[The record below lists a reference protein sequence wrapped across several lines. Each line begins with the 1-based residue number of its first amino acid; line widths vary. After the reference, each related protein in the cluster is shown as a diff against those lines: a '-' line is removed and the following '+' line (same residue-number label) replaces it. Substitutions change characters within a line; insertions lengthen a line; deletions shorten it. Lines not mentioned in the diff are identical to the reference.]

1 MVRLQRCLRG
11 RALESVRCRLL
22 HPENVNGVIDTLK
35 MLFGR
40 PEIIVQSLIGKVQ
53 ALPTPR
59 ADKLNT
65 LVDFGIAVSNL
76 TATLEACQLN
86 EYLCNISLLQE
97 LVEKLPPMVKL
108 NWATHRRCIK
118 NVNFSEFSSWLYT
131 LVEAACFVT
140 SPFTGA
146 VSDTPYNRKTR
157 KNDGFV
163 NVHSESADPRSGR
176 DEETLAT
183 WRVCPACNGRWTS
196 TDCCPRFTSIDVESR
211 WVMVRERGLC
221 RRCLRKHTGVCRSRK
236 ECGVNGCGYKHHS
249 MLHNDTREINQTT
262 TNRALAGEDSGDNT
276 GPVEPCNT
284 HRGIIDS
291 VLFRIVPVVLH
302 GLRMTIQTY
311 ALFDDG
317 SSLTLID
324 EEIAETLQL
333 PGEPYPLWL
342 KWTGDTCRH
351 EGSSRRVSVEIS
363 GTGPAAKR
371 YYLENVHTVED
382 LYLPSQTVNIETLAE
397 KYQHLRGIPVDSFQ
411 DARPR
416 LLIGMNNCR
425 LGHPI
430 NSQEGIQGPA
440 SKTRLG
446 CVVFGNCS
454 DNVVTERNEL
464 LHHSMHVSLCDQPD
478 ETDLNRLVKEYFS
491 LEGIG
496 ITKPEKPLLSSA
508 DQRASNLLREYT
520 HRKGD
525 RYESGL
531 LWWYDDIR
539 LPDSKPAALR
549 RLLCLEN
556 RMRKNPALVE
566 AMRNK
571 IHEYLQKGYMRKLTP
586 AEVSVKHP
594 RTWYLPIFPVFNPNK
609 PGKLR
614 IVWDAAASVRGVSL
628 NSVLMTGPDLL
639 TSLASVLLRF
649 REHRVAVGGDVR
661 EMFHQVLVKDE
672 DQYSQRFLWR
682 NTEGDEPDVYVMK
695 VMTFGASC
703 SPSCAQYVKNHNALQ
718 FSERFPD
725 AADATVKGHYVDD
738 LLISV
743 ETQEDAIRLAKEVQF
758 IHANAEF
765 EIHQWIS
772 NFKQVLCALQNAPTA
787 EKT

>member
-1 MVRLQRCLRG
+1 MPKKSTKNTVDEESDVVESSCQECDASDNQEMVQCDYCQKWSHFTCAAVTEAVENIDWCCKRCTKMMLEQIKASGKKEYSTPEKPKSTTPSRRSNLTKIKMELQRLEEEERIRQEEEQAAAAARVKRREFLEKKSKLLSDLAKSEASGSEVASQAGVPGNEVEQWLDSIPMGRSPEKPTAPPLEDEPIHSRCSANCFTETGILTSGQVAARQAVSKELPVFNGSPEEWPMFYATFISTTEMCGYSSAENMVRLQRCLRG

-118 NVNFSEFSSWLYT
+118 NVNLSEFSSWLYT
-131 LVEAACFVT
+131 LVEAACSVT

-146 VSDTPYNRKTR
+146 ISDTPYNRKTR

-163 NVHSESADPRSGR
+163 NAHSESADPRSGC
-176 DEETLAT
+176 DEETLTT
-183 WRVCPACNGRWTS
+183 WRACSACNGRCTS
-196 TDCCPRFTSIDVESR
+196 TDRCPRFTSMDVESR
-211 WVMVRERGLC
+211 WVVVRERGLC
-221 RRCLRKHTGVCRSRK
+221 RRCLRKHTGLCRSRK

-284 HRGIIDS
+284 HRGITDS

-302 GLRMTIQTY
+302 GPRMTIQTY

-351 EGSSRRVSVEIS
+351 EASSRRVSVEIS

-371 YYLENVHTVED
+371 YYLENVHTVEE
-382 LYLPSQTVNIETLAE
+382 LNLPRQTVNIKSLAE
-397 KYQHLRGIPVDSFQ
+397 NISIYEEFQLILSRTPV
-411 DARPR
+411 
-416 LLIGMNNCR
+416 
-425 LGHPI
+425 
-430 NSQEGIQGPA
+430 
-440 SKTRLG
+440 
-446 CVVFGNCS
+446 
-454 DNVVTERNEL
+454 
-464 LHHSMHVSLCDQPD
+464 
-478 ETDLNRLVKEYFS
+478 
-491 LEGIG
+491 
-496 ITKPEKPLLSSA
+496 
-508 DQRASNLLREYT
+508 
-520 HRKGD
+520 
-525 RYESGL
+525 
-531 LWWYDDIR
+531 
-539 LPDSKPAALR
+539 
-549 RLLCLEN
+549 
-556 RMRKNPALVE
+556 
-566 AMRNK
+566 
-571 IHEYLQKGYMRKLTP
+571 
-586 AEVSVKHP
+586 
-594 RTWYLPIFPVFNPNK
+594 
-609 PGKLR
+609 
-614 IVWDAAASVRGVSL
+614 
-628 NSVLMTGPDLL
+628 
-639 TSLASVLLRF
+639 LA
-649 REHRVAVGGDVR
+649 
-661 EMFHQVLVKDE
+661 
-672 DQYSQRFLWR
+672 Y
-682 NTEGDEPDVYVMK
+682 
-695 VMTFGASC
+695 
-703 SPSCAQYVKNHNALQ
+703 
-718 FSERFPD
+718 
-725 AADATVKGHYVDD
+725 
-738 LLISV
+738 
-743 ETQEDAIRLAKEVQF
+743 
-758 IHANAEF
+758 
-765 EIHQWIS
+765 
-772 NFKQVLCALQNAPTA
+772 
-787 EKT
+787 